1 MKIPFGERAY
11 ATRSLNANAQ
21 ELINYYPEVNPDSS
35 KAAFVSYPTPG
46 TELFVDLG
54 AFPIRGMHEYL
65 GDLYAVSNTTLYKI
79 SLAGVITNLG
89 TIEGSSRVSMAD
101 SGKELCIVN
110 GFDGYIYSDSAG
122 LVRILDAAWFPSDIV
137 IYRNLRFIFIR
148 KGTNE
153 FFISNAYDGLHFD
166 ANNISLIQTNPDLLV
181 SMLADHAYIWLFG
194 NKSTNIW
201 TYSGDELGFP
211 FREVTGTALEKG
223 CGAIHTP
230 IQLDNTIYWL
240 GNDGVVYNGVGFKAT
255 RISTHAIET
264 AIASYTTFSDAYTY
278 SYEEEGHSFL
288 VMTFPAGQ
296 TTWVYDASIRDTG
309 RAWHQRRSGL
319 TGRHLGADYAFLN
332 GVHYIGDYRNGKI
345 YKSSLSIYDDA
356 GETIFRTAST
366 PTIHGNRKRVF
377 MDRLEIDIESGVG
390 NGTEN
395 PQAMLT
401 YSDDG
406 GKTWSKE
413 KFATLGKIGEYTTR
427 LKFHNL
433 GSFYQRVFKLR
444 IADPVRTVILDAE
457 ALGSAEL

>member
-21 ELINYYPEVNPDSS
+21 ELINYYPEINPDSS
-35 KAAFVSYPTPG
+35 KTAFVSYPTPG

-54 AFPIRGMHEYL
+54 AFPIRGMHEFL

-79 SLAGVITNLG
+79 TLGGIVTSLG
-89 TIEGSSRVSMAD
+89 TVAGSDRVSMTD
-101 SGKELCIVN
+101 SGKEMCIVN
-110 GFDGYIYSDSAG
+110 GTDGYIYSASLG
-122 LVRILDAAWFPSDIV
+122 LVRITDAAWFPSDVV
-137 IYRNLRFIFIR
+137 IYRNRRFIFIS

-153 FFISNAYDGLHFD
+153 FFASNAYDGLHFD
-166 ANNISLIQTNPDLLV
+166 AFNINLITTNPDLLV
-181 SMLADHAYIWLFG
+181 SALADHAYIWLFG
-194 NKSTNIW
+194 TKSTNIW
-201 TYSGDELGFP
+201 TYSGDETNLP

-255 RISTHAIET
+255 RVSTHAIET
-264 AIASYTTFSDAYTY
+264 AIASYTTFADAYTY
-278 SYEEEGHSFL
+278 AYEEEGHSFL

-296 TTWVYDASIRDTG
+296 TTWVYDASIRDIG
-309 RAWHQRRSGL
+309 RAWHQRRSGA
-319 TGRHLGADYAFLN
+319 TGRHLGADYAFLD
-332 GVHYIGDYRNGKI
+332 GTHYVGDYRIGKI
-345 YKSSLSIYDDA
+345 YKSSLSLYDDA

-390 NGTEN
+390 NGVAD

-413 KFATLGKIGEYTTR
+413 KYATLGKIGEYTTR

-457 ALGSAEL
+457 ALGSAEI